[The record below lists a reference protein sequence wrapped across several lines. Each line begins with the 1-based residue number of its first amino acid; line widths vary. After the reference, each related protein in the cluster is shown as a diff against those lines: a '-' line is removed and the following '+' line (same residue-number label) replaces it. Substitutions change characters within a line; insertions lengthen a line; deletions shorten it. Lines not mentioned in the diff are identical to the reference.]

1 MVDSLSLAA
10 MQLCNCQIVSNPA
23 DWVDKVTAIAMA
35 VIALFDIV
43 LTVLLFDK
51 TRKDNK
57 DVEEKHKRFELMH
70 SLILE
75 HNISRLYD
83 FYDKVLDECANLLNS
98 ENQTVKDEVNNAVKN
113 EAKKFRLR
121 FLTLFN
127 VIDPALYKALLNI
140 TDALVDGITNTIYD
154 PGINLTYEPKF
165 DEEISQKISKNR
177 TDMLVKLYHMS

>member
-1 MVDSLSLAA
+1 MLDSLSVAA
-10 MQLCNCQIVSNPA
+10 TQLCDCQIVSNPA

-35 VIALFDIV
+35 LIALFDII
-43 LTVLLFDK
+43 LTILLFQR

-57 DVEEKHKRFELMH
+57 NVEEKHRRFELMH

-75 HNISRLYD
+75 HNISRMYE
-83 FYDKVLDECANLLNS
+83 FYDKVSDECSKLLDS
-98 ENQTVKDEVNNAVKN
+98 DKKTVKDEVNNAVKG

-127 VIDPALYKALLNI
+127 VIDPLLYKSLLEI

>member
-1 MVDSLSLAA
+1 MVDSLSVAA
-10 MQLCNCQIVSNPA
+10 KQLCDCQIVSNPA
-23 DWVDKVTAIAMA
+23 EWVDKVTAIAMA
-35 VIALFDIV
+35 LIALFDII
-43 LTVLLFDK
+43 LTILLFQR

-57 DVEEKHKRFELMH
+57 DVEAQHRMFELMH

-75 HNISRLYD
+75 HNISLMYE
-83 FYDKVLDECANLLNS
+83 FYDKVSDECSKLLIS
-98 ENQTVKDEVNNAVKN
+98 DKKTVKDEVNNAVKG

-127 VIDPALYKALLNI
+127 VIDPLLYKSLLDI